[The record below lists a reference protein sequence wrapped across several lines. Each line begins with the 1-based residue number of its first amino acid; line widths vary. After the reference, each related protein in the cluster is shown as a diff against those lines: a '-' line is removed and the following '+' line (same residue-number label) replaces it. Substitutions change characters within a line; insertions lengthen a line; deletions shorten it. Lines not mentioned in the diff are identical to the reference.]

1 MRRARMLGVSAGV
14 LLVVAGLAV
23 MAVYRRDMRR
33 AYAQVAAGSALVRT
47 PTATV
52 EYAVGGAGV
61 PVLVIHGSGG
71 GFDQGSLVARA
82 VLDERFRWIAPSRFG
97 YLRSTVPDGATFSEQ
112 ADAYAALLDSLHV
125 PRVAVVALSH
135 GGPSALL
142 FAVRHP
148 ARVSSLVLL
157 SAGVATSREAAQ
169 DAANSRGSALTT
181 VFQHDPLYWG
191 VSTFFRRGLMSLLGA
206 DRTVSASLT
215 PAQRAVVDEVIDRM
229 NPVERRA
236 AGVVFDNRAELP
248 NERIS
253 AIRAPT
259 LILHAIDDG
268 LQMYHNAEFA
278 AAHIPGAELQ
288 SFARGGHLLL
298 AVEQKA
304 VRAAAQEFILRHV
317 AAP

>member
-1 MRRARMLGVSAGV
+1 MLWWGGGV
-14 LLVVAGLAV
+14 LLVALATV
-23 MAVYRRDMRR
+23 GVLYARAMRR
-33 AYAQVAAGSALVRT
+33 AYAQIAEGSELVRT
-47 PTATV
+47 PTATI
-52 EYAVGGAGV
+52 EYASGGAGI

-71 GFDQGSLVARA
+71 GFDQGALLVRA
-82 VLDERFRWIAPSRFG
+82 VLDERFHWIAPSRFG
-97 YLRSTVPDGATFSEQ
+97 YLRSSVPDGATFDDQ
-112 ADAYAALLDSLHV
+112 ADAYAALLDSLRV

-148 ARVSSLVLL
+148 ERVSSLVLL
-157 SAGVATSREAAQ
+157 SAGVATSRDTAQ
-169 DAANSRGSALTT
+169 AAANSRGNALTT

-215 PAQRAVVDEVIDRM
+215 ASQRAVVDEVIDRM
-229 NPVERRA
+229 NPVEPRA

-248 NERIS
+248 NERIA

-259 LILHAIDDG
+259 LILHAVDDG

-278 AAHIPGAELQ
+278 AAHIPGAELR
-288 SFARGGHLLL
+288 SFARGGHLLI
-298 AVEQKA
+298 AVEQEA
-304 VRAAAQEFILRHV
+304 VRQAAQAFIRRHATV
-317 AAP
+317 DP